1 MPQQKTK
8 DNIVEALVILHF
20 GDFVV
25 VSKSNDL
32 TKRSKP
38 QKSNFLMPLRL
49 KRHCYTESIKNTLMN
64 HILAPADIYYG
75 SY

>member
-8 DNIVEALVILHF
+8 HNIVEALVVLYF
-20 GDFVV
+20 VDFVV

-32 TKRSKP
+32 TKRSK
-38 QKSNFLMPLRL
+38 QKKNFLIPLCL
-49 KRHCYTESIKNTLMN
+49 KRHCFTESIKNTLMN
-64 HILAPADIYYG
+64 HILAPADIYYD